1 MLVVFLSETLIYG
14 KEFVA
19 MTQKSIALAIM
30 MIVFFLPVSGF
41 AEGVMEKDFEAQ
53 TAKQFV
59 RLCSASSD
67 DPLYHQA
74 INFCRG
80 FFEGAYQYY
89 EALTSG
95 PKGLRFV
102 CVPNPKPSRDEAIA
116 RFVEWAK
123 SNSQYMN
130 EWPVEAEFRFLKE
143 TWPCK

>member
-1 MLVVFLSETLIYG
+1 
-14 KEFVA
+14 
-19 MTQKSIALAIM
+19 MTQKPIALIVI
-30 MIVFFLPVSGF
+30 MIVFLLPVSGF
-41 AEGVMEKDFEAQ
+41 AEGVAEKDFEAQ
-53 TAKQFV
+53 TADQFI
-59 RLCSASSD
+59 RLCSASPD

-74 INFCRG
+74 LNFCRG

-102 CVPNPKPSRDEAIA
+102 CVPVPKPSRDEAIA

-130 EWPVEAEFRFLKE
+130 EWPVEAEFRFLRE